1 MGHRGR
7 AGVPASVS
15 AHYHH
20 EVISDKLVM
29 QVDLKKI
36 KDLQMLHSVL
46 REIEDYSNGNGDADP
61 ETIPSTV

>member
-1 MGHRGR
+1 MIR
-7 AGVPASVS
+7 AKI
-15 AHYHH
+15 YL
-20 EVISDKLVM
+20 EKFKLRVIIQKLIM

-36 KDLQMLHSVL
+36 KGLQMLLSVL